1 MDAGA
6 AAPSA
11 RSSLR
16 LGPTGSWP
24 PPGFLR
30 SPAPEGQPL
39 ERRFQDR
46 APGNVGVAAILD
58 GVERTEAHL
67 VPGSQ
72 GEPAVVPARCVDDD
86 PSPLDPDDVPVH
98 YSEPSPRASPRT
110 QECRCRTPSAYSR
123 PTDGAARQHD

>member
-16 LGPTGSWP
+16 LGPTGRWP

-30 SPAPEGQPL
+30 SAAPEGQPL
-39 ERRFQDR
+39 ERRLQDR
-46 APGNVGVAAILD
+46 APGNVGVAAVLD

-72 GEPAVVPARCVDDD
+72 RGPAVVVARGVDDD
-86 PSPLDPDDVPVH
+86 PPPLDPDDVPVH
-98 YSEPSPRASPRT
+98 SASVA
-110 QECRCRTPSAYSR
+110 SVS
-123 PTDGAARQHD
+123 